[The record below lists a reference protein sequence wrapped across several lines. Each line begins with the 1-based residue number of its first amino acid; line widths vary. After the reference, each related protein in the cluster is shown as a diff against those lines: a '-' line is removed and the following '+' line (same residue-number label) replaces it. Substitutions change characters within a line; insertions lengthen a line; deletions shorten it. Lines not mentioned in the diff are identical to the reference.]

1 MGIHK
6 KGDCTFGGTEAL
18 SEGQL
23 QRKWGRGSTSGEGSP
38 PDSDHTAS
46 LEVGTEIEMVGRVL
60 RQLRKL
66 PGNAMLWITV
76 AGLPAH

>member
-1 MGIHK
+1 MGS
-6 KGDCTFGGTEAL
+6 TEAL

-23 QRKWGRGSTSGEGSP
+23 QKKWGRGSTSGEDSP

-46 LEVGTEIEMVGRVL
+46 LEVGTEIEAVERIL
-60 RQLRKL
+60 RQLRNL
-66 PGNAMLWITV
+66 PGEAMLWMTV